1 MTIHTDLL
9 ERPKP
14 HIPERKVLSFAQ
26 TPAAAAPA
34 EKAALDYSDV
44 ELSQSAEASDFDLQ
58 TIAILGG
65 IVIFKLSMLGLLLMS
80 L

>member
-14 HIPERKVLSFAQ
+14 YIPERKVLSFAP
-26 TPAAAAPA
+26 TLAAAAPV
-34 EKAALDYSDV
+34 EKTALDYADV
-44 ELSQSAEASDFDLQ
+44 ELSQAAEASDFDLQ

-65 IVIFKLSMLGLLLMS
+65 ILIFKLSMLGLLLMS